1 MKKLVF
7 NLLNLARNVFSG
19 RWLSFTWR
27 CFARCLRIPLLT
39 RLFSTLSSIAPSY
52 SNIIIKD
59 NNNSDANNSIVLT
72 LDGPDA
78 INFGF
83 LFKKFISE
91 VPLYYHG
98 YEVFY
103 LSSISILPSFINNN
117 KNMLNRFDFF
127 DPSCLSVR
135 FNSDYL
141 RSLVVSIIKCIELSG
156 YSPEHVTVTLTI
168 SVCRIYPELVCRNCN
183 VSPGRFSTS
192 SSTSRKKMLKLSH
205 NNSFSTNAPSNNN
218 NSFVITLDGA
228 EAVNYDFVFKEL
240 RSVLSKEEKY
250 LCYVSFNSKINNNLN
265 YMFEGF
271 DSIGTYLRFNSGC
284 VRQLVM
290 FIADAFELSEHS
302 PEEVTVVLTF
312 NVASHDYVKEF
323 DSSIQYPGDDFRPEE
338 AIDVFMVGV
347 DAIDYDHICEQ
358 LDGMLCPGGT
368 YKGFVGVLHKEKG
381 SKEIFEPFHWKYI
394 MFHYN
399 TESIAGLVDLIYI
412 TIKETRGS
420 AEDLDVV
427 LSFWGYDGG
436 SSGSSDSSGG
446 GGGGLLTT
454 SCETSRGRRKMIKP
468 HRNNRKSR
476 LIGLQSVRYFSSSAR
491 NKIHSPNLDSIF
503 NSGGIDN
510 KLSLYTSAL
519 IDISNILNDFSL
531 SNEEKQYRIEE
542 LLFNANLKYLKN
554 IDKSLSTSPKTLI
567 YLESK
572 KAEIEQSIISLHK
585 NLCRERD
592 SQSGGYKVKK
602 KIKEKKK

>member
-27 CFARCLRIPLLT
+27 LFARCLRIPLLT
-39 RLFSTLSSIAPSY
+39 RLFSSLSSIAPSY

-59 NNNSDANNSIVLT
+59 NNNNSDANNSIVLT

-135 FNSDYL
+135 FNSDYV

-183 VSPGRFSTS
+183 VSPGRFSTCS
-192 SSTSRKKMLKLSH
+192 SRSRKKMLKLSH

-250 LCYVSFNSKINNNLN
+250 LCYVSFNSKVNNNLN

-290 FIADAFELSEHS
+290 FIADGIELSDHS
-302 PEEVTVVLTF
+302 PEEVTVFLTF
-312 NVASHDYVKEF
+312 NVASHDYVQEF
-323 DSSIQYPGDDFRPEE
+323 DSSIQYTGDDFRPEE
-338 AIDVFMVGV
+338 AIDVFMDGV

-427 LSFWGYDGG
+427 LSFWDYDNG
-436 SSGSSDSSGG
+436 SSGSSAGG
-446 GGGGLLTT
+446 GGGEAIKDRSFVRMYPELTK
-454 SCETSRGRRKMIKP
+454 SNRGVGRK
-468 HRNNRKSR
+468 
-476 LIGLQSVRYFSSSAR
+476 
-491 NKIHSPNLDSIF
+491 KI
-503 NSGGIDN
+503 
-510 KLSLYTSAL
+510 
-519 IDISNILNDFSL
+519 
-531 SNEEKQYRIEE
+531 
-542 LLFNANLKYLKN
+542 LKCRMY
-554 IDKSLSTSPKTLI
+554 STSPTK
-567 YLESK
+567 LEYVQEK
-572 KAEIEQSIISLHK
+572 EETQ
-585 NLCRERD
+585 
-592 SQSGGYKVKK
+592 QQ
-602 KIKEKKK
+602 EKKNNKMNNMMKKMKHGITLEKKR